1 MSKILVVDDS
11 PANRDLIVS
20 LIRHRGHEALEA
32 SDGAEA
38 LRLVRDERP
47 ILVISDILM
56 PTMDGYEF
64 VRELRADPALAHT
77 EVIFYTAFY
86 REREARKLAE
96 ACGVK
101 RILTKPAEPEQILEV
116 IDDALAG
123 EVQVESQVE
132 SQPLTGEFDRDH
144 LRLVTDKLSEKVS
157 ELQASNQRLAALTD
171 LNLRFASER
180 DPKALLENVCR
191 GARHLIGSKRAI
203 LVARDNEG
211 VSFLTAGFDAT
222 TAATLET
229 PRIDAGIF
237 AGVLTERRS
246 QRVTSADGAHV
257 RVGLPSNHPPA
268 RSLLVA
274 PVASLEVVYGW
285 VCLLDRVGDGPFTD
299 EDEELL
305 TILGAQVGRIF
316 ENGRLYV
323 QVRKHVDEIRESEE
337 RFRQLA
343 ENIREVFSL
352 IEPTTGR
359 TLYVSP
365 AFEEIWGRSCETV
378 YQRPEAWFDAIHP
391 EDASRAQ
398 AAMGATNG
406 EAAEFDQEYRI
417 VRPDGTVRW
426 IRSRG
431 FPILN
436 GEGVVYRIAGI
447 ADDITS
453 RRQAEVRIQRLNR
466 VHAVLS
472 SINGLIVRVRE
483 RQELFD
489 EACRIAVDQ
498 GQFKLAWIG
507 LADSARQE
515 VVPAACAGDAVSFL
529 ARVRIP
535 LTGAREEDLS
545 LAARALRRAEPM
557 TCNDIALDN
566 RSILYREEM
575 LSRGYRSLAVLPL
588 IVDDKSI
595 GCLALYAG
603 EKDVFDD
610 EEMRLLI
617 ELAGDISFALDHIN
631 KSERLDYVAYYD
643 ALTGLANRTLF
654 LERLS
659 QQVAAAERSGRKL
672 AVIVTDVER
681 LKAVNDS
688 LGRHAGDQL
697 LKMLGERFAA
707 SAGIG
712 PDVARVGSDE
722 FAAIVPDVIGESE
735 VVRTI
740 EHWEQHVFAE
750 SFTIDHAELRI
761 TAKTGISVF
770 PDDARQ
776 ADTLFH
782 NAEAALERAKGTEH
796 KYRFYTQEMTERIAG
811 RLRLETRLQA
821 ALERQEF
828 YLHYQPKVSME
839 TRQILGVEAL
849 IRWQNP
855 DLGLVMPLEFI
866 PILEDTGMILG
877 VGAWALR
884 QAVIDFAKWQTA
896 TDRAPRIAV
905 NVSAVQ
911 LRSPRF
917 VDDLREILESALVR
931 PRIDLEITE
940 SRFMDDVLDNI
951 ATLEQ
956 IRDLGVNVAID
967 DFGTEYSSLA
977 YLARLP
983 VHALKIDRA
992 FIRLMLDDPDT
1003 MTLVSTIISLA
1014 HSLRLEVIAEGVES
1028 EDQARILRLLRCDQM
1043 QGYLIGR
1050 PVPFEDLTALLTT
1063 GGF

>member
-38 LRLVRDERP
+38 LRLVREERP
-47 ILVISDILM
+47 MLVISDILM

-64 VRELRADPALAHT
+64 VRELRADPSLAHT

-123 EVQVESQVE
+123 EARVESH
-132 SQPLTGEFDRDH
+132 PLTEEFDREH

-157 ELQASNQRLAALTD
+157 ELQSSNQRLAALTD

-180 DPKALLENVCR
+180 DPNALLENVCQ

-211 VSFLTAGFDAT
+211 VSFFTAGFDAA

-237 AGVLTERRS
+237 ARVLTERAP
-246 QRVTSADGAHV
+246 QRVTSTNRTFV
-257 RVGLPSNHPPA
+257 SVGLPSTHPPA

-323 QVRKHVDEIRESEE
+323 QVQKHVDEIRESEE

-343 ENIREVFSL
+343 ENIREVFFL
-352 IEPTTGR
+352 VEPTTGR

-365 AFEEIWGRSCETV
+365 AFEEIWGRSRETV

-391 EDASRAQ
+391 EDASQAQ
-398 AAMGATNG
+398 AALGATNG

-431 FPILN
+431 FPIRN
-436 GEGVVYRIAGI
+436 GEGVVYRIAGV
-447 ADDITS
+447 ADDVTS
-453 RRQAEVRIQRLNR
+453 RRQAEIRIQRLNR

-472 SINGLIVRVRE
+472 GINGLIVRVRD

-515 VVPAACAGDAVSFL
+515 VVPAAWAGDAVNFL
-529 ARVRIP
+529 AHVRIP
-535 LTGAREEDLS
+535 LAGAREEDLS

-557 TCNDIALDN
+557 TCNDIALDH

-617 ELAGDISFALDHIN
+617 ELAGDISYALDHIN
-631 KSERLDYVAYYD
+631 KSERLDHVAYYD

-654 LERLS
+654 HERLS

-750 SFTIDHAELRI
+750 PFTIDHTELRI
-761 TAKTGISVF
+761 AAKTGVSLF

-782 NAEAALERAKGTEH
+782 NAEAALERAKGTEY
-796 KYRFYTQEMTERIAG
+796 KYRFYTQEMTERIAT

-855 DLGLVMPLEFI
+855 NLGLVMPLEFI
-866 PILEDTGMILG
+866 PILEDTGMILD

-884 QAVIDFAKWQTA
+884 QAAIDFAKWQAA
-896 TDRAPRIAV
+896 TDQAPRIAV

-917 VDDLREILESALVR
+917 VDDLREILESAPVR

-956 IRDLGVNVAID
+956 IRALGVNVAID

-1063 GGF
+1063 GPF